1 MKQIS
6 QEKINEIRDS
16 VDIVD
21 VVSNYVSLVPTGKN
35 FIGVCPFHDD
45 SHPSMS
51 VSREKKIYKCF
62 SCGATGS
69 VFKFLMDYENITFP
83 EALKKVANMGGI
95 SIDIG
100 TPIKKVKKNPLYDV
114 YDLSIKYYTN
124 SINTNLGKEAKAYL
138 KGRNIN
144 EDVIKEFQIGLATN
158 DRDNLWKIL
167 EKKFDQELLLKSGL
181 IGKGEYNY
189 YDLFRERIMF
199 PLYDLDGKVVAYSGR
214 IYNKEDNAK
223 YFNTR
228 ETEIFKKGELLYNYH
243 RAKNEARNSGKIIV
257 MEGFMDV
264 IRAYIV
270 GVKNVVATMGTAVT
284 STQANLIKKMAKD
297 VILCFDGDNAGAKAT
312 IACGDELL
320 KLGVTAN
327 VIFLENNM
335 DPDEY
340 ISKNGKE
347 KFISKIN
354 NPISIMD
361 FKFIYFK
368 KGLDLNS
375 STDLARFVNIMIGE
389 INKVDDDILKEALIK
404 RLSNESGLDISIIK
418 GKINFKP
425 NLKPEKKIA
434 IKTNK
439 YDTAQRNLI
448 WYMLKSPEVIKM
460 YDNKVTYMPN
470 DDYRLLGREISLFYQ
485 NFGYINEAEFLD
497 YIVNNSFLIDT
508 LKKVTMANL
517 KEKYTIQEIED
528 YINVIYEKNI
538 KNETNRLKS
547 KMQKEIDP
555 IEKAKI
561 AQKIIDLKKGS
572 VNNV

>member
-100 TPIKKVKKNPLYDV
+100 TPIKKVKKNLLYDV

-517 KEKYTIQEIED
+517 KEEYTIQEIDD

>member
-517 KEKYTIQEIED
+517 KEEYTIQEIDD